1 MLHSSRRI
9 WVDPCEASWSSNSG
23 HVEPNGSTTW
33 KMDEIDLWIMEMEI
47 NEINSWNAAG
57 TNFRVKITSIPRPS
71 QIVPWSAD
79 FPPSGSKKSR
89 NGRFTKSLTVHLAK
103 RSQALINPSY
113 VPMFEFQGIIDFR
126 LLKKLKSTP
135 HLIHW
140 KDTNKQAGCCL
151 KIRLC
156 FSIPTVQFGAALLDP
171 RRYQRLWDDLILLS

>member
-9 WVDPCEASWSSNSG
+9 WVDPCEASWSSNPG

-103 RSQALINPSY
+103 RSQALINPSFD
-113 VPMFEFQGIIDFR
+113 P
-126 LLKKLKSTP
+126 LKR
-135 HLIHW
+135 H
-140 KDTNKQAGCCL
+140 KQAGCCL
-151 KIRLC
+151 KVRFC

-171 RRYQRLWDDLILLS
+171 RRNQRLWDDLILLS

>member
-9 WVDPCEASWSSNSG
+9 WVDPCEASWSSNPG

-33 KMDEIDLWIMEMEI
+33 KMNEIDLWIMEMEI

-103 RSQALINPSY
+103 RSQALINPSFD
-113 VPMFEFQGIIDFR
+113 P
-126 LLKKLKSTP
+126 LKR
-135 HLIHW
+135 H
-140 KDTNKQAGCCL
+140 KQAGCCL

-171 RRYQRLWDDLILLS
+171 RRNQRLWDDLILLS

>member
-9 WVDPCEASWSSNSG
+9 WVDPCEASWSSNPG

-47 NEINSWNAAG
+47 SEINSWNAAG

-103 RSQALINPSY
+103 RSQAL
-113 VPMFEFQGIIDFR
+113 
-126 LLKKLKSTP
+126 KSTP

-140 KDTNKQAGCCL
+140 KDTNKQACCCL

-171 RRYQRLWDDLILLS
+171 RRNQRLWDDLILLS